1 MPSRVRNAV
10 LEARP
15 RRLLL
20 VVAVLLAVLG
30 VAAVW
35 IGRHV
40 RAEFHLR
47 RAQQA
52 MQECDHSQRRANLAA
67 AREDLAA
74 CLKVWPDSAEV
85 HFLLA
90 RAARRAGDYEDAR
103 RRLDRAAK
111 LGWVDEAVDLERVL
125 LRAQQGEGGAVEQ
138 RLWNFVDREHPE
150 KELILEALAWGYFRS
165 YQLQRCLVA
174 LDRLLQSRPDHIQA
188 LRWRGET
195 RLLLGPMKGAAE
207 DLERAVD
214 LDPDEAATRQ
224 KLGDMLLGM
233 HRATDAL
240 PHFERLHEHAPD
252 NPEVLLGLASCLCEC
267 GRTEEAAEN
276 LDRLLALAPDHARG
290 LAERG
295 KLALAAGQPAAAE
308 KYLRRSLALAPFE
321 REPAYN
327 LYRCLQA
334 AGRPEEAAPY
344 RERVAAID
352 ADHRRLEKLKAAVL
366 EAPHNAEARCEI
378 GKMLLR
384 NGQDQEGL
392 RWLHSALKEDPRH
405 APTRAALDKYYQDAS
420 RRGRAVAPPG

>member
-1 MPSRVRNAV
+1 
-10 LEARP
+10 L
-15 RRLLL
+15 
-20 VVAVLLAVLG
+20 VAVLLAVLG
-30 VAAVW
+30 AAALW

-47 RAQQA
+47 QAQEA
-52 MQECDHSQRRANLAA
+52 LRECEHTRRRANLAA
-67 AREDLAA
+67 AREHLAA

-103 RRLDRAAK
+103 GRLDRAAK
-111 LGWVDEAVDLERVL
+111 LGWVDEAVDLERAL

-150 KELILEALAWGYFRS
+150 KDLILEALAWGYFRS

-207 DLERAVD
+207 DLRRAVE
-214 LDPDEAATRQ
+214 LDPDDDATRQ
-224 KLGDMLLGM
+224 KFADMLLGM

-240 PHFERLHEHAPD
+240 PHFELLHEHAPD
-252 NPEVLLGLASCLCEC
+252 SPEVLLGFASCLSEC
-267 GRTEEAAEN
+267 GRTEEAAEL
-276 LDRLLALAPDHARG
+276 LDRLVALAPDHARG
-290 LAERG
+290 LAQRG
-295 KLALAAGQPAAAE
+295 KLALAAGQLDLAE
-308 KYLRRSLALAPFE
+308 KYLRRSLALAPYE

-334 AGRPEEAAPY
+334 AGRPEQAEPY

-352 ADHRRLEKLKAAVL
+352 ADHRQLEKLKAAVL
-366 EAPHNAEARCEI
+366 EAPHNAEVRCEI
-378 GKMLLR
+378 GKILLR

-392 RWLHSALKEDPRH
+392 RWLQSALKEDPRH
-405 APTRAALDKYYQDAS
+405 RPTREALDKYYQDAG
-420 RRGRAVAPPG
+420 RRGRAATPPG